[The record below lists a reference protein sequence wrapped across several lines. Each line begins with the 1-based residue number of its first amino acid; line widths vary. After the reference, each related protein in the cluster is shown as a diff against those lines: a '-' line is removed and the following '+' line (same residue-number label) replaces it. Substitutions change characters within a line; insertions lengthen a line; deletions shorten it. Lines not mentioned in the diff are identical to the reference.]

1 MWENRLAG
9 MGICWMAV
17 RGWWVTLVRWQNWQS
32 LHQLV
37 MSVNMPVNTHLAVMR
52 RLVALIPGWTSVW
65 TVAKAAYRNGSGNS
79 GPGAPVEKSQMS

>member
-37 MSVNMPVNTHLAVMR
+37 MSVDMPVNTRLAVMR
-52 RLVALIPGWTSVW
+52 RLVALIPGRTSVW
-65 TVAKAAYRNGSGNS
+65 TVAKAAYRNGSSNS